1 MDNGRKRIILVEE
14 NLDSMSTGI
23 DILKSLYDVSA
34 APSAA
39 ILFEILE
46 HTLPDLILL
55 DKSMPE
61 VNGYEVL
68 KKLKS
73 NGRFADIPVILIADN
88 TEADDGY
95 AGFNL
100 GAADYI
106 DRPFSP
112 PILLKRVEN
121 QLLIISQQKD
131 LIENRSVLK
140 DYTDNMEY
148 RVQMK
153 IEEVVNMQNAV
164 LTTVADLV
172 EFRAGFTGG
181 HTSRTQHYLKILID
195 ELLRRGYYKEELSDW
210 DVNDFLYSAQFH
222 DVGKIA
228 ITDQI
233 LNKPDKLTDDE
244 FEIMKNHVNVGVD
257 AIEKLVGIADRC
269 ASLRHAMSI
278 ARTHHERWDG
288 AGYPNGLQGSD
299 IPLEGRLMAI
309 ADVYDALI
317 SNRPYK
323 KAFSHEEASR
333 IIESGAG
340 THFDAVLVEAFIG
353 VKDEFAKIAREIHD

>member
-1 MDNGRKRIILVEE
+1 MDNGRKRIVLVED
-14 NLDSMSTGI
+14 NLVSMSLGI

-39 ILFEILE
+39 ELFEILE
-46 HTLPDLILL
+46 HTPPNLILL
-55 DKSMPE
+55 DKIMPE
-61 VNGYEVL
+61 VGGYETL

-73 NGRFADIPVILIADN
+73 DERYADIPVILVTDKN
-88 TEADDGY
+88 DVDDGY
-95 AGFNL
+95 EGFNL

-106 DRPFSP
+106 DKPFSP
-112 PILLKRVEN
+112 PVLLKRVEN
-121 QLLIISQQKD
+121 QLLIASQQKD

-140 DYTDNMEY
+140 DYTDNLEQK
-148 RVQMK
+148 VQMK
-153 IEEVVNMQNAV
+153 IDEVVSLQNAV

-172 EFRAGFTGG
+172 EFRAGFSGG
-181 HTSRTQHYLKILID
+181 HTSRTQHYLRILID
-195 ELLRRGYYKEELSDW
+195 ELLRRGYYTEELSDW

-244 FEIMKNHVNVGVD
+244 FEIMKNHVAVGVD

-269 ASLRHAMSI
+269 ASLRHALSI
-278 ARTHHERWDG
+278 AGTHHERWDG
-288 AGYPNGLQGSD
+288 AGYPNGLQGCN

-317 SNRPYK
+317 SERPHKNAYT
-323 KAFSHEEASR
+323 HEEASR
-333 IIESGAG
+333 IIENGAG
-340 THFDAVLVEAFIG
+340 THFDAILVEAFLG
-353 VKDEFAKIAREIHD
+353 VKDEFAKIARDIHD